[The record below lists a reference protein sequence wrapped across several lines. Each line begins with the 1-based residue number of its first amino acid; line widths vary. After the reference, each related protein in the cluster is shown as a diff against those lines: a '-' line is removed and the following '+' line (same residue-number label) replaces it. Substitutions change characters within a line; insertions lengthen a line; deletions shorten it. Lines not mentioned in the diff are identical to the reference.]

1 MELERASLTDEYG
14 DELVMTG
21 WSLKGDLY
29 GMAFEANLE
38 QSFVNSTGN
47 HAEIVYNFPLP
58 WGAEILG
65 LDAQVGDKRLTGVVI
80 GKKESEAKYEEAM
93 SEGDSAI
100 LLEKNAESDYTLN
113 LGGVKPNEKVI
124 ITVRY
129 AELLRFTKSGLRLCV
144 PTVISPRFGDPIN
157 DGGLKQHQVAES
169 SLLAE
174 YTFGLEITLH
184 GDWEDAA
191 LESPSHSI
199 KISGGE
205 QGSRV
210 ISLSKTSF
218 LDRDFV
224 LSLEKPSQSSV
235 AMVVPDYADS
245 SNSMILAAFRP
256 DLANGQPKPVNV
268 KILVDCSGSMA
279 GDSIEAARASLQ
291 AFVQELTEHDHFS
304 LSKFGNMFMH
314 RSKGLWT
321 ATEPAKLAAQR
332 WIASLEADM
341 GGTAMGPALM
351 DTFELASKEPADVLL
366 VTDGDIHAIEH
377 VIKLAKESKHRLF
390 IVGIGSAPSETT
402 LRRMAEET
410 MGACDFVA
418 PGEDVGPAVTNMFAR
433 LRSSAAH
440 GLSFCLPQ
448 SGTPTWIAPMERI
461 AYDGDTVYVFTR
473 VEGKPE
479 GVVSLSGVKDDG
491 AEVLVGSVVLPPSS
505 ENKSDLSR
513 LAVAAY
519 LHKMIDC
526 EGRTA
531 GAWQKMAE
539 DYQLVTDCTNFF
551 MLVDRAEDKADVMP
565 ELHKVAQMMP
575 AGFGGFGSTS
585 DVSIR
590 ASRAR
595 FSVIEPL
602 RACSMGD
609 ATPFGDFSQYDL
621 PPGMRSA
628 RFSMRMSP
636 AISNLKVEDFVSQGV
651 DHYDIPAFLRKD
663 GSGEK
668 EASVWTLDVQDA
680 RLYNDTIEYEGLT
693 PLGTYEWVRH
703 KTVNEWPTTY
713 SGLLAI
719 GVPEAIVDW
728 LELLIAREN
737 ESGEASVIASFLYAF
752 LSPTIEQLL
761 SKSVVEYESKP
772 KGKDKFLVSHDL
784 NRIDVDAYVY
794 SDVIK
799 AMNQSEASGWPNCMF
814 DMQLA

>member
-29 GMAFEANLE
+29 GMAFEATLE

-65 LDAQVGDKRLTGVVI
+65 LEAQVGDKRLMGVVI

-93 SEGDSAI
+93 SEGNSAI
-100 LLEKNAESDYTLN
+100 LLEKNAGGDYTLN
-113 LGGVKPNEKVI
+113 LGGVKPNEKVV
-124 ITVRY
+124 ITLRY
-129 AELLRFTKSGLRLCV
+129 AELLRFTRSGLRLCI
-144 PTVISPRFGDPIN
+144 PTVIAPRFGDPVN
-157 DGGLKQHQVAES
+157 DGGLKQHQVVES

-174 YTFGLEITLH
+174 YTFGLDITLH
-184 GDWEDAA
+184 GDWLDAA

-199 KISGGE
+199 KVSGGE
-205 QGSRV
+205 QGART
-210 ISLSKTSF
+210 ISLSKKSF

-224 LSLEKPSQSSV
+224 LSLEKPGQSSV

-256 DLANGQPKPVNV
+256 DLGNGQTKPVNV

-279 GDSIEAARASLQ
+279 GDSIEAARVSLQ

-366 VTDGDIHAIEH
+366 VTDGDIHAIDH

-390 IVGIGSAPSETT
+390 IVGIGSAPSETN

-433 LRSSAAH
+433 LRSGAVK
-440 GLSFCLPQ
+440 GLDVTFPK
-448 SGTPTWIAPMERI
+448 SGMPIWIAPMERI
-461 AYDGDTVYVFTR
+461 AYSGDTVYVFAR
-473 VEGKPE
+473 VNGKPE
-479 GVVSLSGVKDDG
+479 GVVLLNGANDDG
-491 AEVLVGSVVLPPSS
+491 SEVLIGSVVLPSITES
-505 ENKSDLSR
+505 ELNLSR
-513 LAVAAY
+513 LAVAGY
-519 LHKMIDC
+519 LHKMIDDQ
-526 EGRTA
+526 GKTA
-531 GAWQKMAE
+531 GAWQQMAE

-551 MLVDRAEDKADVMP
+551 MRLDREEDKAEVMP
-565 ELHKVAQMMP
+565 ELHKVNQMMP
-575 AGFGGFGSTS
+575 AGFAGMGSVRKAKMLFCS
-585 DVSIR
+585 DSYVIR
-590 ASRAR
+590 SCADYDD
-595 FSVIEPL
+595 P
-602 RACSMGD
+602 
-609 ATPFGDFSQYDL
+609 TPFGDFSQYDL

-628 RFSMRMSP
+628 RHSLMKSSS
-636 AISNLKVEDFVSQGV
+636 ASNPMVENFMSQGV
-651 DHYDIPAFLRKD
+651 DHYDIPAFLRKE
-663 GSGEK
+663 GSSGK
-668 EASVWTLDVQDA
+668 EVSVWTLDVKDA
-680 RLYNDTIEYEGLT
+680 RLYNDAIEYEGLT

-703 KTVNEWPTTY
+703 KTVKEWPTTY
-713 SGLLAI
+713 SGLLEI
-719 GVPEAIVDW
+719 GVPAVIVDW

-737 ESGEASVIASFLYAF
+737 ETNEASVIASFLYAF
-752 LSPTIEQLL
+752 LSPSIEQML
-761 SKSVVEYESKP
+761 SKSVVEYESKRT
-772 KGKDKFLVSHDL
+772 GKDKFLVSHDL
-784 NRIDVDAYVY
+784 NLIDVDAYVY

-799 AMNQSEASGWPNCMF
+799 AMNQSKVSGWPNCMF
-814 DMQLA
+814 DMQLS

>member
-1 MELERASLTDEYG
+1 ME
-14 DELVMTG
+14 
-21 WSLKGDLY
+21 
-29 GMAFEANLE
+29 
-38 QSFVNSTGN
+38 
-47 HAEIVYNFPLP
+47 
-58 WGAEILG
+58 
-65 LDAQVGDKRLTGVVI
+65 AQFGDKRLTGVVI
-80 GKKESEAKYEEAM
+80 GKKESEAKYEEAV

-100 LLEKNAESDYTLN
+100 LLEKNAEGDYTLN

-129 AELLRFTKSGLRLCV
+129 AELLRFTKSGLRLCI
-144 PTVISPRFGDPIN
+144 PTVIAPRFGDPIN

-174 YTFGLEITLH
+174 YIFGLEITLH
-184 GDWEDAA
+184 GDWVDAT

-199 KISGGE
+199 KVSGGE
-205 QGSRV
+205 QGSRT

-224 LSLEKPSQSSV
+224 LSLEKPGQSSV
-235 AMVVPDYADS
+235 AMVVPDFADS

-256 DLANGQPKPVNV
+256 DLGNGKIKPVNV

-279 GDSIEAARASLQ
+279 GDSIEAARVSLQ
-291 AFVQELTEHDHFS
+291 AFVKELNENDHFS
-304 LSKFGNMFMH
+304 LSKFANMFMH

-332 WIASLEADM
+332 WIASLVADM

-351 DTFELASKEPADVLL
+351 DTIELASKEPADVLL
-366 VTDGDIHAIEH
+366 VTDGDIHAIDH
-377 VIKLAKESKHRLF
+377 VIKLAKDSKHRLF
-390 IVGIGSAPSETT
+390 IVGIGSAPSETN

-433 LRSSAAH
+433 LRSNVAKD
-440 GLSFCLPQ
+440 LSFCLPQ

-461 AYDGDTVYVFTR
+461 AYDGDTIYVFTR

-479 GVVSLSGVKDDG
+479 GVVSLNGVKEDG
-491 AEVLVGSVVLPPSS
+491 AEVLVGSVVLPSIS
-505 ENKSDLSR
+505 ENESDLSR
-513 LAVAAY
+513 LAVAGY
-519 LHKMIDC
+519 LHKMIDG
-526 EGRTA
+526 EGRTF
-531 GAWQKMAE
+531 GAWQQMAE

-565 ELHKVAQMMP
+565 ELHKVAQMLP
-575 AGFGGFGSTS
+575 AGYGGVGSVSRNWEVATS
-585 DVSIR
+585 RSTV
-590 ASRAR
+590 R
-595 FSVIEPL
+595 FCMS
-602 RACSMGD
+602 SDKSG
-609 ATPFGDFSQYDL
+609 FGDFAQYDL

-628 RFSMRMSP
+628 RFSMRASP
-636 AISNLKVEDFVSQGV
+636 ASSNLQVESFVSQGV
-651 DHYDIPAFLRKD
+651 DHYDIPAFLRKED
-663 GSGEK
+663 LGRK
-668 EASVWTLDVQDA
+668 EASVWTLDIQDG

-713 SGLLAI
+713 SALLAI
-719 GVPEAIVDW
+719 GMPEAIVDW

-737 ESGEASVIASFLYAF
+737 ETDEASVIASFLYAF

-761 SKSVVEYESKP
+761 SKSVVEYESKQ

-784 NRIDVDAYVY
+784 NRINVDAYVY

-814 DMQLA
+814 DMQLS

>member
-1 MELERASLTDEYG
+1 MELERATLTDEYG

-29 GMAFEANLE
+29 GMAFEATLE

-65 LDAQVGDKRLTGVVI
+65 LEAQVGDKRLTGVVI
-80 GKKESEAKYEEAM
+80 GKKESEAKYEEAI

-100 LLEKNAESDYTLN
+100 LLEKNAECDYTLN
-113 LGGVKPNEKVI
+113 LGGIKPNEKVI

-129 AELLRFTKSGLRLCV
+129 AELLRFTKSGLRLCI
-144 PTVISPRFGDPIN
+144 PTVIAPRFGAPIN

-174 YTFGLEITLH
+174 YIFGLEITLH
-184 GDWEDAA
+184 GDWVDAA

-199 KISGGE
+199 KVSGGE
-205 QGSRV
+205 QGSRT

-224 LSLEKPSQSSV
+224 LSLEKPGQSSV
-235 AMVVPDYADS
+235 AMVVPDFADS
-245 SNSMILAAFRP
+245 SNSMILMAFRP
-256 DLANGQPKPVNV
+256 DLGNGQTKPVNV

-291 AFVQELTEHDHFS
+291 AFVQELTENDHFS
-304 LSKFGNMFMH
+304 LSKFGSMFMH

-321 ATEPAKLAAQR
+321 AAEPAKLAAQR

-341 GGTAMGPALM
+341 GGTSMGPALM

-366 VTDGDIHAIEH
+366 VTDGDIHAIDH

-390 IVGIGSAPSETT
+390 IVGIGSAPSETN

-440 GLSFCLPQ
+440 NLSFCLPQ

-461 AYDGDTVYVFTR
+461 AYDGDTVYVFAR

-479 GVVSLSGVKDDG
+479 GMVSLSGVKEDG
-491 AEVLVGSVVLPPSS
+491 AEVLVGSVLLPSIS
-505 ENKSDLSR
+505 ENKSCLSR
-513 LAVAAY
+513 LAVAGY

-526 EGRTA
+526 EGRTS
-531 GAWQKMAE
+531 GAWQQMAE

-551 MLVDRAEDKADVMP
+551 MMVDRAEDKADVMP
-565 ELHKVAQMMP
+565 ELRKVAQMMP
-575 AGFGGFGSTS
+575 AGYGGVGSVTRS
-585 DVSIR
+585 QEIAMSRSTIR
-590 ASRAR
+590 FCMS
-595 FSVIEPL
+595 SVDSSP
-602 RACSMGD
+602 A
-609 ATPFGDFSQYDL
+609 FDFAQYDL

-628 RFSMRMSP
+628 RSSMRASP
-636 AISNLKVEDFVSQGV
+636 SKSNLKVEDFVSQGV
-651 DHYDIPAFLRKD
+651 DRYDIPAFLRKEGLD
-663 GSGEK
+663 GNG
-668 EASVWTLDVQDA
+668 ASVWTLDIQDGW
-680 RLYNDTIEYEGLT
+680 LYNDTIEYEGLT
-693 PLGTYEWVRH
+693 PLGTYQWVRH

-737 ESGEASVIASFLYAF
+737 ESSETSVIASFLYVF

-761 SKSVVEYESKP
+761 SKSVAVYESKR

-814 DMQLA
+814 DMQLS

>member
-1 MELERASLTDEYG
+1 MELERASLTDAYG

-21 WSLKGDLY
+21 WSLKGDLF
-29 GMAFEANLE
+29 GMAFEATLE

-65 LDAQVGDKRLTGVVI
+65 LEAQVGDKRLTGVVI

-93 SEGDSAI
+93 SGGDSAI
-100 LLEKNAESDYTLN
+100 LLEKNAEGDYTLN

-129 AELLRFTKSGLRLCV
+129 AELLRFTKSGLRLCI
-144 PTVISPRFGDPIN
+144 PTVIAPRFGDPVN
-157 DGGLKQHQVAES
+157 DGGLKRHQVAES
-169 SLLAE
+169 ALLAE

-184 GDWEDAA
+184 GDWVDAA

-205 QGSRV
+205 QGSRT

-224 LSLEKPSQSSV
+224 LSLEKPGQSSV

-256 DLANGQPKPVNV
+256 DFANGQTKSVNV

-279 GDSIEAARASLQ
+279 GDSIEAARVSLQ

-351 DTFELASKEPADVLL
+351 DTFDLASKEPADVLL
-366 VTDGDIHAIEH
+366 VTDGDIHAIDH

-390 IVGIGSAPSETT
+390 IVGIGSAPSETN
-402 LRRMAEET
+402 LRRMAQET

-433 LRSSAAH
+433 LRSSAAND
-440 GLSFCLPQ
+440 LSFCLPQ

-491 AEVLVGSVVLPPSS
+491 AEVLVGSVVLPSIS
-505 ENKSDLSR
+505 ENEADLSR
-513 LAVAAY
+513 LAVAGY
-519 LHKMIDC
+519 LHKMIDG
-526 EGRTA
+526 EGRTS
-531 GAWQKMAE
+531 GAWQQMAE

-575 AGFGGFGSTS
+575 AGYGGIGS
-585 DVSIR
+585 VNRNREIA
-590 ASRAR
+590 ASRSTIR
-595 FSVIEPL
+595 FCRGSDT
-602 RACSMGD
+602 SG
-609 ATPFGDFSQYDL
+609 FGDFSQYDL

-628 RFSMRMSP
+628 RFSLMASP
-636 AISNLKVEDFVSQGV
+636 STSNLKIESFVSQGA

-663 GSGEK
+663 GSGGK
-668 EASVWTLDVQDA
+668 TPKKSPVWSLDVLDG

-693 PLGTYEWVRH
+693 PLGTYEWARH
-703 KTVNEWPTTY
+703 KMVKEWPTTY
-713 SGLLAI
+713 SELLEI

-737 ESGEASVIASFLYAF
+737 EADEASVVASFLYAF
-752 LSPTIEQLL
+752 LSPTVEHVLASAIRGFQA
-761 SKSVVEYESKP
+761 SFKDPDNFVVP
-772 KGKDKFLVSHDL
+772 HDL
-784 NRIDVDAYVY
+784 NEIRLDALVFA
-794 SDVIK
+794 DVIK
-799 AMNQSEASGWPNCMF
+799 SMERAVDGGWPNCMF
-814 DMQLA
+814 DMELA

>member
-1 MELERASLTDEYG
+1 MQLERASLTDAYG

-29 GMAFEANLE
+29 GMAFEATLE
-38 QSFVNSTGN
+38 QSFVNSTGS

-65 LDAQVGDKRLTGVVI
+65 LETQIGDKRLTGVVI
-80 GKKESEAKYEEAM
+80 GKKESEAKYEEAI

-100 LLEKNAESDYTLN
+100 LLEKNAEGDYTLN
-113 LGGVKPNEKVI
+113 LGGVKPDERVV

-129 AELLRFTKSGLRLCV
+129 AELLRFTKSGLRLCI
-144 PTVISPRFGDPIN
+144 PTVIAPRFGDPVN
-157 DGGLKQHQVAES
+157 DGGLKQHQVTES
-169 SLLAE
+169 DLTAE
-174 YTFGLEITLH
+174 YTFGLEIALH
-184 GDWEDAA
+184 GDWVDAA

-199 KISGGE
+199 KVSGSE
-205 QGSRV
+205 QGAR
-210 ISLSKTSF
+210 IIRLSKTSF

-224 LSLEKPSQSSV
+224 LSLEKVDQSSV

-245 SNSMILAAFRP
+245 SNSMIMAAFRP
-256 DLANGQPKPVNV
+256 DLANGQTKPVNV

-291 AFVQELTEHDHFS
+291 AFVNDLTEKDHFS
-304 LSKFGNMFMH
+304 LSKFGSMFMH

-351 DTFELASKEPADVLL
+351 DTFELASKDPADVLL
-366 VTDGDIHAIEH
+366 VTDGDIHAIDH

-390 IVGIGSAPSETT
+390 IVGIGSAPSETN
-402 LRRMAEET
+402 LRLMAEET

-433 LRSSAAH
+433 LRSSAAR
-440 GLSFCLPQ
+440 GLNVSFPQ
-448 SGTPTWIAPMERI
+448 SAMPTWIAPMERI
-461 AYDGDTVYVFTR
+461 AYDSDTVYVIAR
-473 VEGKPE
+473 VNGQPE
-479 GVVSLSGVKDDG
+479 GVLSLSGMQDDG
-491 AEVLVGSVVLPPSS
+491 TEVLVGSVSLPSITKDHP
-505 ENKSDLSR
+505 DLSR
-513 LAVAAY
+513 LAVAGY
-519 LHKMIDC
+519 LHKMIDR

-551 MLVDRAEDKADVMP
+551 MLVDREEDKADVMP

-575 AGFGGFGSTS
+575 AGYGGIGSVNRTRE
-585 DVSIR
+585 IA
-590 ASRAR
+590 ASRSTIR
-595 FSVIEPL
+595 FCRS
-602 RACSMGD
+602 GD
-609 ATPFGDFSQYDL
+609 ESPAFDFAQYDL

-628 RFSMRMSP
+628 RFSVIAPPS
-636 AISNLKVEDFVSQGV
+636 ASNLKVEDFVSQGV
-651 DHYDIPAFLRKD
+651 DSFDIPAFLRKE
-663 GSGEK
+663 GSSGK
-668 EASVWTLDVQDA
+668 APAKASVWSLDVQDV

-703 KTVNEWPTTY
+703 KTVKEWPTTY
-713 SGLLAI
+713 SGLLEI

-737 ESGEASVIASFLYAF
+737 EADEASVVATFLYAF
-752 LSPTIEQLL
+752 LNPTIEQML
-761 SKSVVEYESKP
+761 SKSVVEYESKR

-784 NRIDVDAYVY
+784 NQINVDAYVY

-814 DMQLA
+814 DMELS

>member
-1 MELERASLTDEYG
+1 MKLERASLTDSYG

-21 WSLKGDLY
+21 WSLKGDLH
-29 GMAFEANLE
+29 GMAFEATLE

-65 LDAQVGDKRLTGVVI
+65 LEARVGDKRLTGVVI
-80 GKKESEAKYEEAM
+80 GKKESEAQYEEAM

-100 LLEKNAESDYTLN
+100 LLEKNSECDYTLN
-113 LGGVKPNEKVI
+113 LGGVRPNERVV

-129 AELLRFTKSGLRLCV
+129 AELLRFTKSGLRLCI
-144 PTVISPRFGDPIN
+144 PTVIAPRFGDPIN
-157 DGGLKQHQVAES
+157 DGGLKQHQIAES

-174 YTFGLEITLH
+174 YTFGLEIALH
-184 GDWEDAA
+184 GDWVDAA

-199 KISGGE
+199 KVSGGE
-205 QGSRV
+205 QGSRT

-224 LSLEKPSQSSV
+224 LSLEKPNQSSV

-256 DLANGQPKPVNV
+256 DLANGQTKPVNV

-279 GDSIEAARASLQ
+279 GDSIEAARVSLQ

-304 LSKFGNMFMH
+304 LSKFGSMFMH

-366 VTDGDIHAIEH
+366 VTDGNIHAIDH

-390 IVGIGSAPSETT
+390 IVGIGSAPSETN

-433 LRSSAAH
+433 LRSSAAMD
-440 GLSFCLPQ
+440 LSFCLPQ

-461 AYDGDTVYVFTR
+461 AYDGDTIYVFTR

-479 GVVSLSGVKDDG
+479 GVVSLSGVKEDG
-491 AEVLVGSVVLPPSS
+491 AEVLVGSVLLPSIS
-505 ENKSDLSR
+505 ENESDLSR
-513 LAVAAY
+513 LAVSGY
-519 LHKMIDC
+519 LHKMIDD
-526 EGRTA
+526 EGRTS
-531 GAWQKMAE
+531 GAWQQMAE

-551 MLVDRAEDKADVMP
+551 MLVDRAEDKASVMP
-565 ELHKVAQMMP
+565 ELHKVAQMIP
-575 AGFGGFGSTS
+575 AGYGGIGSVTGS
-585 DVSIR
+585 REIAASRSSIR
-590 ASRAR
+590 FCMSSDASA
-595 FSVIEPL
+595 
-602 RACSMGD
+602 
-609 ATPFGDFSQYDL
+609 FGDFRQFDL
-621 PPGMRSA
+621 PSGMRSA
-628 RFSMRMSP
+628 RQSIG
-636 AISNLKVEDFVSQGV
+636 AASNLKVEDFVSQGV
-651 DHYDIPAFLRKD
+651 DHYDIPAFLRKEGLD
-663 GSGEK
+663 EK
-668 EASVWTLDVQDA
+668 EASVWTLDVKDV

-693 PLGTYEWVRH
+693 PLGTYQWVRH
-703 KTVNEWPTTY
+703 KTVNEWPTAY
-713 SGLLAI
+713 SGLLEI

-728 LELLIAREN
+728 LELLIASEN
-737 ESGEASVIASFLYAF
+737 ESDEATVIASFLYAF

-761 SKSVVEYESKP
+761 SKSVIAYESTRKN
-772 KGKDKFLVSHDL
+772 KDKFLASHDL
-784 NRIDVDAYVY
+784 NQIDVNAYVY

-799 AMNQSEASGWPNCMF
+799 AMSQSETSGWPNCMF
-814 DMQLA
+814 DMQLS